1 MRVEQT
7 GNVISVNPSIDQF
20 WISDAYDPSVV
31 RRAFDAWNDY
41 QKFVERPGTSMSTVG
56 RALIHKVYSAETR
69 EEFKSALDDI
79 ALSFRRSKVGA
90 DKGRLSE
97 YLLELWREGL
107 IAWPR
112 DPSTVIGVVRL
123 GGLAWIDSD
132 RCMPHI
138 KAILDDFKAHDDP
151 VSATNKTPL
160 NRYRGLIE
168 VLISTQGIQEVG
180 DLSPE
185 VYRCC
190 LEGRK
195 VNTNTNRSLPRLI
208 LAAMDRAYGQ
218 TAVSW
223 TVTDYVGWI
232 RPVSKKQDVRFE
244 WVVKREPEM
253 EAWRAAA
260 EEWFAQRQRSRN
272 AALSALTGFLGH
284 LLDDVRLPREP
295 IEYVRGVTWADSDIK
310 PFKATLERNNR
321 NAHQFLE
328 WIIATQCVEEGD
340 DGHPYVL
347 PGFRNPI
354 TIPSEK
360 RQNLPET
367 YREAMPTKYV
377 TLLKEILTAD
387 DAAVPK
393 VLGRSKLGWKGG
405 DWFNWYDE
413 DLACYVEVWSPVRNA
428 AILLKLETPLRT
440 FQVRMLNSGEADH
453 SRFNIASGRWEENLH
468 ELAGEADPP
477 RGVIRRRR
485 DDLCLYI
492 NTNKTADVSRGGHE
506 RGYEIPW
513 NHEPVVRLLDDLRRW
528 QERYN
533 PVRHQTSWKDLAA
546 KEIIIRHTAEAL
558 AARGAETFLF
568 RDPCSEH
575 RDQPVTDGRLR
586 SYWVKLL
593 VELERRL
600 RAMGISDKLI
610 LSTRASGAPS
620 AVAYDLHSLRV
631 TWITA
636 MAEKGVDLAILMKV
650 AGHCTAIMTAY
661 YQKHSIGHISGVLNA
676 ASAEMQ
682 ATQQEAWEAHL
693 KSKAYDELKSAIAY
707 NDVDAVDAAAKGARA
722 SWVRT
727 DYGICPVGC
736 MRCHEGG
743 PLLFRRADGYTV
755 YGPVPGPG
763 SKNCVRCRFFISG
776 PAFLIGLHARFNEV
790 GFRFR
795 EASRRYKE
803 SQRDFERLDHL
814 RVQAVETGSI
824 FQKVKQWDTA
834 AAVLDQRTNEADE
847 WALTWHATYNL
858 IMQCQELLRGSDVN
872 MEGSKFSLVTVGNAE
887 DLEFVVE
894 LDERG
899 EREFELIDNV
909 CQAAVFYQSIDA
921 SVPNLKRLRM
931 FDAFLARAGLEAPF
945 LHISEDDGLRIANE
959 LAKFMYTQ
967 FGRDQANALMAGE
980 RLLQS
985 LGYEEQAAFRTKL
998 EGLTGAQLS
1007 RSGQVL
1013 LIEQTP
1019 SETAE

>member
-1 MRVEQT
+1 
-7 GNVISVNPSIDQF
+7 
-20 WISDAYDPSVV
+20 
-31 RRAFDAWNDY
+31 
-41 QKFVERPGTSMSTVG
+41 
-56 RALIHKVYSAETR
+56 
-69 EEFKSALDDI
+69 
-79 ALSFRRSKVGA
+79 
-90 DKGRLSE
+90 
-97 YLLELWREGL
+97 
-107 IAWPR
+107 
-112 DPSTVIGVVRL
+112 
-123 GGLAWIDSD
+123 
-132 RCMPHI
+132 MPHI
-138 KAILDDFKAHDDP
+138 KAILDDFKAHDDKA
-151 VSATNKTPL
+151 SGTNKSPL
-160 NRYRGLIE
+160 NRYRGLID
-168 VLISTQGIQEVG
+168 VLISTQGVQEVG
-180 DLSPE
+180 DLTPE
-185 VYRCC
+185 VYRLC

-195 VNTNTNRSLPRLI
+195 INTNTHRSLPRLI
-208 LAAMDRAYGQ
+208 IAAMTRAYGQ
-218 TAVSW
+218 TAVTS
-223 TVTDYVGWI
+223 TVTDYVGWV

-253 EAWRAAA
+253 EAWRSAS

-272 AALSALTGFLGH
+272 GALSALTVFLEH
-284 LLDDVRLPREP
+284 LLDDSRLPREP
-295 IEYVRGVTWADSDIK
+295 IEYLRGTTWARSDIK
-310 PFKATLERNNR
+310 PFRAEVERNTR
-321 NAHQFLE
+321 NAHSFLE
-328 WIIATQCVEEGD
+328 WLIVTRCVEEGE
-340 DGHPYVL
+340 DGHPYIL

-354 TIPSEK
+354 IISGER

-387 DAAVPK
+387 DAATPK
-393 VLGRSKLGWKGG
+393 VIGRSKLGWKGG
-405 DWFNWYDE
+405 DWLNWFDE
-413 DLACYVEVWSPVRNA
+413 QLGCYVEVWSPVRNS

-440 FQVRMLNSGEADH
+440 FQVRMLNSGEADR
-453 SRFNIASGRWEENLH
+453 SRFNIATGKWEENSH

-477 RGVIRRRR
+477 KGVIRRRG

-492 NTNKTADVSRGGHE
+492 NTNKTADVGRRDQE

-513 NHEPVVRLLDDLRRW
+513 NHEPVVRLLDELRQW
-528 QERYN
+528 QEKYN
-533 PVRHQTSWKDLAA
+533 PVSHQTQWQDLAA
-546 KEIIIRHTAEAL
+546 RELMIRHTAEAL

-586 SYWVKLL
+586 SYWIKLL
-593 VELERRL
+593 TELERRL
-600 RAMGISDKLI
+600 RDMGIEDKLI
-610 LSTRASGAPS
+610 LSRRADGAPS

-661 YQKHSIGHISGVLNA
+661 YQKHSIGHISRVLNS

-682 ATQQEAWEAHL
+682 ARQQEGWEAHL

-722 SWVRT
+722 SWVRI

-743 PLLFRRADGYTV
+743 PLLHRRADGYTV
-755 YGPVPGPG
+755 HGPVPGPG
-763 SKNCVRCRFFISG
+763 SKNCVRCRFFMSG

-803 SQRDFERLDHL
+803 AQREFEQLDHL
-814 RVQAVETGSI
+814 RVQAAQTGSI
-824 FQKVKQWDTA
+824 FDKVKQWDTA
-834 AAVLDQRTNEADE
+834 SAVLDQRTNEADD

-858 IMQCQELLRGSDVN
+858 IMQCQQLLRGSDGGGAERNVSLITL
-872 MEGSKFSLVTVGNAE
+872 GSAE

-894 LDERG
+894 LDDRG

-931 FDAFLARAGLEAPF
+931 FDAFLARAGLEALF
-945 LHISEDDGLRIANE
+945 LHISEEDGLRIANE

-967 FGRDQANALMAGE
+967 FGRDETNALMAGE

-985 LGYEEQAAFRTKL
+985 LGYEEQTAFRAKL
-998 EGLTGAQLS
+998 EGLTGTRLS
-1007 RSGQVL
+1007 RRGQNL
-1013 LIEQTP
+1013 LIEQTAT
-1019 SETAE
+1019 EAAE